1 MSPAGA
7 DGIAM
12 FGFVT
17 GFLTLVVL
25 GYRSR
30 LRTRFPVLAVCLEC
44 CAVYGFLS
52 SDWMLGFCLSALGIS
67 EFSRGRST
75 PPVGG
80 RQQEMLRD
88 SDSESRITRMF
99 GRA

>member
-52 SDWMLGFCLSALGIS
+52 SDWMLGFCLMRTWNFRVQPGPEHAA
-67 EFSRGRST
+67 
-75 PPVGG
+75 GG
-80 RQQEMLRD
+80 WTTARNVTRQRQ
-88 SDSESRITRMF
+88 
-99 GRA
+99 